1 MQPEPDA
8 PDADAY
14 AEDQT
19 WHEILTGHDRGLHAM
34 RGLFSRI
41 PSEPRCKMCASPFG
55 GFGGGL
61 MRLLWHAPSRN
72 LLLCRACAGELKKH
86 PGGAQLE
93 IAVLFADVR
102 GSTALAE
109 QLTPIRYKRLLDGF
123 YRVAWE
129 AISRR
134 DGIVDKYLGD
144 GIMALFIP
152 GITGEQFT
160 ARAVAAGQD
169 LLAGVAQLPE
179 PRLPI
184 GAGVH
189 FGTAWVGVVGRELET
204 DFSALGDV
212 VNVAAR
218 LGSDAAAGELLV
230 SADAASAAG
239 LDAPNATRQTLA
251 LKGRREPLEV
261 LSLAAEEPVPASQ

>member
-1 MQPEPDA
+1 MQPEPVA
-8 PDADAY
+8 PDDQSY
-14 AEDQT
+14 PEDQT
-19 WHEILTGHDRGLHAM
+19 WHEILSGHDPGLHAM
-34 RGLFSRI
+34 RGFFSRI
-41 PSEPRCKMCASPFG
+41 PSNPRCKMCASPFG
-55 GFGGGL
+55 GVGGGV

-72 LLLCRACAGELKKH
+72 PLLCRACAGELKKH

-93 IAVLFADVR
+93 VAVMFADVR

-109 QLTPIRYKRLLDGF
+109 QLTPFRYKNLLDGF

-129 AISRR
+129 AISRH

-169 LLAGVAQLPE
+169 LLVGVMRLPE
-179 PRLPI
+179 PRLPV

-189 FGTAWVGVVGRELET
+189 FGTAWVGVVGRETET

-218 LGSDAAAGELLV
+218 LGSEAASGELLV
-230 SADAASAAG
+230 STDAAKAAG
-239 LDAPNATRQTLA
+239 LDTGTTTPQMMT
-251 LKGRREPLEV
+251 LKGRQEPLEV
-261 LSLAAEEPVPASQ
+261 LRL